1 VIIVKA
7 LEGRALIKHPAGVF
21 SEEPDSRGGI
31 DGMEHGAWGMEL
43 KVINHRLRRFDRVT
57 LHFGS
62 LLSA

>member
-31 DGMEHGAWGMEL
+31 DGMEHGAWGMEHGA
-43 KVINHRLRRFDRVT
+43 K
-57 LHFGS
+57 S
-62 LLSA
+62 Y